1 MGLLPR
7 WAWLWS
13 PGTDSQHPMYQ
24 EFHAKRTT
32 GKLEETLREKLENMK
47 NNAQKLKAQKQM
59 TQKLSK
65 VARSKTSWRKSWKK
79 RSQKRTF
86 FLALQLLLQLCRC
99 FGVPATTGGK
109 KPLCTAFTFATFQLL
124 CQLFFDPWT
133 CVSFNLTFF
142 GLSTCVPIPFRPFI
156 FCINFCLTIQLL
168 RQLFLTFQLW
178 GQFFLTFQLL
188 HQLFFELSTFVSAFS
203 NS

>member
-59 TQKLSK
+59 TQKLSQKSQGPKQVDAK
-65 VARSKTSWRKSWKK
+65 VEKNGVKREHSFWPCNFCSNFAGVLEFLQQLGARNLCAQPS
-79 RSQKRTF
+79 
-86 FLALQLLLQLCRC
+86 LLL
-99 FGVPATTGGK
+99 
-109 KPLCTAFTFATFQLL
+109 
-124 CQLFFDPWT
+124 
-133 CVSFNLTFF
+133 
-142 GLSTCVPIPFRPFI
+142 PF
-156 FCINFCLTIQLL
+156 NFCVNFSLTL
-168 RQLFLTFQLW
+168 
-178 GQFFLTFQLL
+178 
-188 HQLFFELSTFVSAFS
+188 ELVCRST
-203 NS
+203 

>member
-59 TQKLSK
+59 TKNCHKSRKVQNKLTQKL
-65 VARSKTSWRKSWKK
+65 KK

-124 CQLFFDPWT
+124 CQLFFDP
-133 CVSFNLTFF
+133 
-142 GLSTCVPIPFRPFI
+142 
-156 FCINFCLTIQLL
+156 
-168 RQLFLTFQLW
+168 
-178 GQFFLTFQLL
+178 
-188 HQLFFELSTFVSAFS
+188 
-203 NS
+203 

>member
-59 TQKLSK
+59 TQKLSQKSQGPKQVDAK
-65 VARSKTSWRKSWKK
+65 VEKTESKENILSGLATFAPTLQVFWSSCNNWGQKTSVHS
-79 RSQKRTF
+79 
-86 FLALQLLLQLCRC
+86 LH
-99 FGVPATTGGK
+99 
-109 KPLCTAFTFATFQLL
+109 
-124 CQLFFDPWT
+124 
-133 CVSFNLTFF
+133 
-142 GLSTCVPIPFRPFI
+142 
-156 FCINFCLTIQLL
+156 FCY
-168 RQLFLTFQLW
+168 
-178 GQFFLTFQLL
+178 
-188 HQLFFELSTFVSAFS
+188 LSTFVSTFLWPLNLCVVQLNFFWPFNLCA
-203 NS
+203 NSF

>member
-1 MGLLPR
+1 MLKGPPGNLKKR
-7 WAWLWS
+7 WEKNWKTWKIMRKSWRLKNKWRKNCHKS
-13 PGTDSQHPMYQ
+13 RKVQN
-24 EFHAKRTT
+24 
-32 GKLEETLREKLENMK
+32 KL
-47 NNAQKLKAQKQM
+47 
-59 TQKLSK
+59 TQKL
-65 VARSKTSWRKSWKK
+65 KK